1 MALLIVIFSA
11 KTTDP
16 KTSKFLPLKLN
27 VGLLVTPVHE
37 LKMKKIEAIIRKS
50 KFTEV
55 KEALQNVE
63 VNFFSYWDVTGVG
76 NEKEGHVYRG
86 INYSTSE
93 IQRRYLSIV
102 VNEEFVQKTIDA
114 IINSAATDKVGD
126 GKIFVLPVEEAY
138 RIRTGEKGGQS
149 LN

>member
-1 MALLIVIFSA
+1 
-11 KTTDP
+11 
-16 KTSKFLPLKLN
+16 
-27 VGLLVTPVHE
+27 
-37 LKMKKIEAIIRKS
+37 MKKIEAIIRKS

-63 VNFFSYWDVTGVG
+63 VNFFSYWDVTGVS